1 MLPSILAGQLQKGIG
16 DYIETT
22 FPMTNEPFKGSIRKM
37 LANKASLY
45 HEPYVAVRLP
55 FRVAEE
61 MPACFEAIHPT
72 YPPYVHQQK
81 AFERLTGDDGR
92 STLVATG
99 TGSGKTECFL
109 YPILEYCYQHR
120 GERGIKALII
130 YPMNALAADQARRIA
145 ELIYGSDE
153 LRGNVTVGM
162 YVGGEEHTPARM
174 MSEHGVITDH
184 ETMLNNA
191 PDILMT
197 NYKMLDYLLV
207 RPKDALLWQDNG
219 SETLKY
225 IAVDELHTFD
235 GAQGTDLA
243 CLLRRLKRRLGIYDG
258 YLCCVG
264 TSATMGSKDNN
275 SNILSYAEEIFGEPF
290 DRDAIITEDR
300 LSAQEFFADIDVTEF
315 AMPSAEQTLELA
327 RLSVE
332 DEPAAYLQC
341 AVKSWFPKA
350 AFDVL
355 EDEGRIQL
363 GQQLMH
369 HSFLQSVINL
379 ICGTYDR
386 KQGQLPVMG
395 EPGNAACSDRAY
407 YQVSRITEELTA
419 HYPDL
424 KMLPDASAVIN
435 SLFALISHA
444 RTGKVG
450 DLQPFLNVQVQLWM
464 RELRRL
470 VAKVDSEEIVYD
482 IAQDLN
488 SQQAKQYLPVV
499 NCRDCGI
506 TGWVSVL
513 NERSNATMIHLE
525 SFYNMY
531 FRADE
536 KIVMMFPYSH
546 EEYTVSKRTCPG
558 EFSAAHFADENY
570 SPMGAWKCG
579 DGTGIKGM
587 IRAKICPDCLQVRLG
602 EESSDECVNCG
613 VHMVSVLI
621 PNQIPTSGTKS
632 HKQYVCP
639 CCGSRRGLSLMGL
652 RSATEISASLS
663 QMFAS
668 RFNDDKKTLAFSDNV
683 QDAAHRAGFFNSRT
697 WRFGLRTAIQR
708 YCTESGQG
716 LSLEEFQK
724 GFIRYW
730 HERMTDEQFV
740 SFFIAPNMTWRHA
753 YEDMVERRKLGKDR
767 QAQILMYE
775 IEQRIKYEI
784 LLEFGLAGRIGRT
797 LEKSGC
803 SVISFAMEDIREI
816 ADVVRER
823 TVNELGVLTRES
835 PLAFRRMVIGCLNLM
850 RIHGAFEDSVF
861 DEYTSSEGNGYM
873 LSNDRNRW
881 LPGRQ
886 SGRNTPRF
894 IAEHI
899 GNGRASREFDS
910 SASNKYLDWIRACC
924 TEVIVEESS
933 FQAIN
938 RFILEEAVKRKV
950 VSLLPSS
957 VNYRIY
963 GLNKEHVF
971 ITDEVVQMRC
981 DKCGSVYAVS
991 AENAEI
997 WDGAPCQR
1005 AACNGFLAEYETG
1018 EANYYGSL
1026 YGAGNLVRINAR
1038 EHTGLL
1044 ERPDR
1049 EQVETDFKR
1058 GKDTQQIWDPN
1069 VLSCTPTLEMGIDI
1083 GDLSTVI
1090 LCSMPPAQSQYLQR
1104 MGRAGRKD
1112 GNALTLAI
1120 ANARPHDLYFYAD
1133 PLEMIAGN
1141 VAPPK
1146 IFLRA
1151 SAVLERQFVAF
1162 CMDSW
1167 VKKGIPEGAIPDR
1180 VGVILKK
1187 LDARPEDM
1195 FPFNFLNYVQ
1205 STLSRQLNSFMQ
1217 MFAAYLDESAREELQ
1232 TFARGRDSQN
1242 SPMYVKILDAFGDLK
1257 KQQGALK
1264 ASVSALKAMVK
1275 ELEAKPKD
1283 SSYDEEIKELKQEEA
1298 ALLTVLQE
1306 IGRKNIYNF
1315 LSDEGLLPN
1324 YAFPEAGIVL
1334 RAVLYRKEE
1343 EEPTAA
1349 KKKYEK
1355 MVYEYSR
1362 SASSAISEFA
1372 PNNSFYVDGRKL
1384 TIDQVDLTT
1393 AQTARWRL
1401 CPNCSHAQIEE
1412 TGKQVS
1418 ACPRCG
1424 SPSWADSGQV
1434 RTMLKVQMVYSNMD
1448 YTRSLI
1454 SDESEERSNVFY
1466 CKQLLVDVDE
1476 NHDIFSAYR
1485 MDNEDFPFGYEF
1497 VRKATLREINF
1508 GESDMTGEKLSVS
1521 GVEEVRKG
1529 FRICKYCGK
1538 IQSEH
1543 GKPNHSFACKARKM
1557 TALMQADA
1565 YEECLFLYREFSTEV
1580 LRLLVP
1586 ATTMDSSSVK
1596 MESFVAAF
1604 MLGMKEYFG
1613 NVDHLRATV
1622 SEVPVPDADYRK
1634 QYLTIYDS
1642 VPGGTGY
1649 LKQLMHE
1656 KDALIQIFEK
1666 ALYVMENCSCKED
1679 MHKDGCYH
1687 CLYAYRQSQQIGNIS
1702 RAAAIRILKSILSG
1716 KDHVQKIDKI
1726 NDIPVNPLFDSE
1738 LEQRFMDAVRAR
1750 VGAANVRDTIRNGK
1764 HSYYVKLEAAA
1775 WEIEPQVLLEPGD
1788 GVSVPCK
1795 PDFVIWPV
1803 SAPEH
1808 RPVAVF
1814 TDGFLYHKDI
1824 VADDTVKR
1832 EAIRRSGKFR
1842 VWSLS
1847 FRDVQTVFVPQGDYF
1862 TETLDAEK
1870 MPSGKMMYQNAVK
1883 KYKADSIEP
1892 ARLSSFDLLLAYLRM
1907 PEAEAIFRAQACA
1920 YALSLLEPKLMK
1932 NSLAFSSW
1940 KGHMDAVIEQTRFTQ
1955 ADFGFPGTAFGSWI
1969 PRDTGSHLAIYAG
1982 IVAARLKGEGAIAV
1996 CAVMKDEKDSRTDKY
2011 EQEWNGFWR
2020 FHNLMQFAD
2029 EFMAVSSIGL
2039 VHMDYLALPVAV
2051 DGTSD
2056 AACVETVH
2064 SAWDT
2069 VRELLFD
2076 DEARA
2081 FVDIVKDAGVPAP
2094 DEDDIGYEV
2103 VGENDEVVATV
2114 EIAWPGRRI
2123 GFMTACQME
2132 GKELLEESG
2141 WKIFGLSDAADID
2154 AAVFFGGDN

>member
-1 MLPSILAGQLQKGIG
+1 MLPSILAGQLQKGIA
-16 DYIETT
+16 DYIKST
-22 FPMTNEPFKGSIRKM
+22 FPMTNEPFKDSVQKM
-37 LANKASLY
+37 LENKASLY

-55 FRVAEE
+55 FRAAEE
-61 MPACFEAIHPT
+61 MPACFEAIHPA
-72 YPPYVHQQK
+72 YLPYVHQQK
-81 AFERLTGDDGR
+81 AFQRLTGDDGR

-130 YPMNALAADQARRIA
+130 YPMNALAADQAKRIA
-145 ELIYGSDE
+145 EMIYGSRE

-162 YVGGEEHTPARM
+162 YVGGEEHAPARM

-184 ETMLNNA
+184 ETMLNHA

-264 TSATMGSKDNN
+264 TSATMGNQENN
-275 SNILSYAEEIFGEPF
+275 SNILNYAEEIFGEPL
-290 DRDAIITEDR
+290 DRDAVITEDR
-300 LSAQEFFADIDVTEF
+300 LSPQEFFSGVEVTEF
-315 AMPSAEQTLELA
+315 TMPSVEQALELE
-327 RLSVE
+327 RLSAE
-332 DEPAAYLQC
+332 DEPAAYLKS
-341 AVKSWFPKA
+341 AVKDWFPDFA
-350 AFDVL
+350 YDIL

-363 GQQLMH
+363 GRQLMCH
-369 HSFLQSVINL
+369 GFLQSVIHL
-379 ICGTYDR
+379 TG
-386 KQGQLPVMG
+386 G
-395 EPGNAACSDRAY
+395 SY
-407 YQVSRITEELTA
+407 YQVSKIAEELAA

-424 KMLPDASAVIN
+424 KALPNPSVVIN

-444 RTGKVG
+444 RTGKAG
-450 DLQPFLNVQVQLWM
+450 NLRPFLNVQVQLWM

-470 VAKVDSEEIVYD
+470 VAKVHWEEIVYE
-482 IAQDLN
+482 IANDLN
-488 SQQAKQYLPVV
+488 EQQAKQFLPVV

-513 NERSNATMIHLE
+513 NERSNATMANLE

-536 KIVMMFPYSH
+536 KIVMLFPCSH
-546 EEYTVSKRTCPG
+546 G
-558 EFSAAHFADENY
+558 ES
-570 SPMGAWKCG
+570 
-579 DGTGIKGM
+579 IKGM
-587 IRAKICPDCLQVRLG
+587 ISARICSDCLQVKLG
-602 EESSDECVNCG
+602 EEGTDECANCG
-613 VHMVSVLI
+613 GRMVPVLI
-621 PNQIPTSGTKS
+621 PNLPNPIRTSGS
-632 HKQYVCP
+632 QHHRQYVCP

-652 RSATEISASLS
+652 RSATEISASIS

-708 YCTESGQG
+708 YAANGG
-716 LSLEEFQK
+716 FGRSLVDFQT
-724 GFIRYW
+724 GFVEYW

-740 SFFIAPNMTWRHA
+740 SFFIAPNMTWKHA
-753 YEDMVERRKLGKDR
+753 YEDMIEKREFGKDK
-767 QAQILMYE
+767 QAQILMHE

-784 LLEFGLAGRIGRT
+784 MLEFGLAGKIGRT

-803 SVISFAMEDIREI
+803 SVLSFAVEDVLEI
-816 ADVVRER
+816 ADAVRER
-823 TVNELGVLTRES
+823 TVNELGVLTAET
-835 PLAFRRMVIGCLNLM
+835 PVAFQRMVTGCLNLM
-850 RIHGAFEDSVF
+850 RTNGAFEDSVF
-861 DEYTSSEGNGYM
+861 DEYTLSGGNGYM

-894 IAEHI
+894 LAENT
-899 GNGRASREFDS
+899 GGGRASLEFDS
-910 SASNKYLDWIRACC
+910 PGSNKYVDWIAKCC
-924 TEVIVEESS
+924 TEVIVEESN
-933 FQAIN
+933 FEAIH

-957 VNYRIY
+957 GSSKIY
-963 GLNKEHVF
+963 GLNKERVF
-971 ITDEVVQMRC
+971 ITGDVKQMRC
-981 DKCGSVYAVS
+981 DKCGSIYAVS
-991 AENAEI
+991 AENAEY
-997 WDGAPCQR
+997 WRDAPCQR
-1005 AACNGFLAEYETG
+1005 RTCDGFLEEYETG
-1018 EANYYGSL
+1018 EINYYGRL
-1026 YGAGNLVRINAR
+1026 YSAGDLARINAR

-1044 ERPDR
+1044 ERPSR
-1049 EQVETDFKR
+1049 EQLETDFKR
-1058 GKDTQQIWDPN
+1058 GKDTQKLWDPN

-1090 LCSMPPAQSQYLQR
+1090 LCSMPPVQSQFLQR
-1104 MGRAGRKD
+1104 VGRAGRKD

-1133 PLEMIAGN
+1133 PLDMIAGN
-1141 VAPPK
+1141 VVPPK

-1167 VKKGIPEGAIPDR
+1167 VKKGIPESAIPDR

-1187 LDARPEDM
+1187 LDARPADM

-1217 MFAAYLDESAREELQ
+1217 MFAAYLDEGAREGLQ
-1232 TFARGRDSQN
+1232 DFARGRDSGD
-1242 SPMYVKILDAFGDLK
+1242 SPMHVKILDAFGDLK

-1264 ASVSALKAMVK
+1264 ASVDALKAMIR
-1275 ELEAKPKD
+1275 ELENKPRD
-1283 SSYDEEIKELKQEEA
+1283 SSYEEEMKELKQEEA
-1298 ALLTVLQE
+1298 ALLTVLRE
-1306 IGRKNIYNF
+1306 IGRKNVFHF
-1315 LSDEGLLPN
+1315 LSEEGLLPN
-1324 YAFPEAGIVL
+1324 YAFPEAGIIL

-1343 EEPTAA
+1343 GEPPTG

-1401 CPNCSHAQIEE
+1401 CPSCSHAQIEE
-1412 TGKQVS
+1412 TGRHTS

-1424 SPSWADSGQV
+1424 SPGWADSGQV
-1434 RTMLKVQMVYSNMD
+1434 RNMLKVQMVYSNMD

-1454 SDESEERSNVFY
+1454 SDESEERSTVFY

-1476 NHDIFSAYR
+1476 DHDIISAYR
-1485 MDNEDFPFGYEF
+1485 MDNEEFPFGYEF
-1497 VRKATLREINF
+1497 VRGAILREVNF

-1529 FRICKYCGK
+1529 FRICRYCGK
-1538 IQSEH
+1538 LQSEH
-1543 GKPNHSFACKARKM
+1543 GGPNHSFSCKTRKM
-1557 TALMQADA
+1557 TALMQTDA
-1565 YEECLFLYREFSTEV
+1565 YEECLFLYREFCTEI
-1580 LRLLVP
+1580 LRLLIP
-1586 ATTMDSSSVK
+1586 ATTMDASSVK

-1622 SEVPVPDADYRK
+1622 SEVPVPDTDYRK
-1634 QYLTIYDS
+1634 QYLVIYDS

-1656 KDALIQIFEK
+1656 KNALVQIFEK
-1666 ALYVMENCSCKED
+1666 ALYVMENCSCRED
-1679 MHKDGCYH
+1679 PRKDGCYH
-1687 CLYAYRQSQQIGNIS
+1687 CLYAYRQSRQIGNIS
-1702 RAAAIRILKSILSG
+1702 RSVAIRILKSILSG
-1716 KDHVQKIDKI
+1716 KEHVQRIDKI

-1738 LEQRFMDAVRAR
+1738 LEQRFMEAVRTKI
-1750 VGAANVRDTIRNGK
+1750 GAANVSDTIRNGK
-1764 HSYYVKLEAAA
+1764 HSYYVKLDTTA
-1775 WEIEPQVLLEPGD
+1775 WEIEPQVLLEQED
-1788 GVSVPCK
+1788 GVSAICK

-1803 SAPEH
+1803 SAPDH
-1808 RPVAVF
+1808 KPVAVF
-1814 TDGFLYHKDI
+1814 TDGFLYHRDK
-1824 VADDTVKR
+1824 VCDDTVKR
-1832 EAIRRSGKFR
+1832 EAIRRSGNFR

-1847 FRDVQTVFVPQGDYF
+1847 FRDVCNTFASQGDYF

-1870 MPSGKMMYQNAVK
+1870 MPSGKIMYQNAVQ
-1883 KYKADSIEP
+1883 KYRADSIEP
-1892 ARLSSFDLLLAYLRM
+1892 AKRSSFDLLLDYLKL
-1907 PEAEAIFRAQACA
+1907 PDAERVFRAQAQA

-1932 NSLAFSSW
+1932 NSLAFSNW
-1940 KGHMDAVIEQTRFTQ
+1940 KSVVDAVNEQAHFTQ
-1955 ADFGFPGTAFGSWI
+1955 ADFMFPGTAYGSWI
-1969 PRDTGSHLAIYAG
+1969 PGNGKAHLAIYAG
-1982 IVAARLKGEGAIAV
+1982 IMASELKNDGAIAV
-1996 CAVMKDEKDSRTDKY
+1996 CAVLKDEKESRTDKY
-2011 EQEWNGFWR
+2011 EREWNGFWR
-2020 FHNLMQFAD
+2020 FQNLMQFGD
-2029 EFMAVSSIGL
+2029 EFMAVSSVGMTR
-2039 VHMDYLALPVAV
+2039 MDYFRLPVPV
-2051 DGTSD
+2051 S
-2056 AACVETVH
+2056 AAKAPCTETVD
-2064 SAWDT
+2064 SAWDA
-2069 VRELLFD
+2069 VKEFLFD
-2076 DEARA
+2076 DEAKA
-2081 FVDIVKDAGVPAP
+2081 FVDIVKEAGVPVP
-2094 DEDDIGYEV
+2094 EEDDIGYEV
-2103 VGENDEVVATV
+2103 TSDRGEVVAMV
-2114 EIAWPGRRI
+2114 EIAWPERRI
-2123 GFMTACQME
+2123 GFMTSEQAE
-2132 GKELLEESG
+2132 GRERLEEAG
-2141 WKIFGLSDAADID
+2141 WKILGLSDAADMD
-2154 AAVFFGGDN
+2154 VVNLFGGDD